1 MFGLRPPE
9 MIFIALIILFFFGA
23 KKLPEMGKGIGEG
36 IKNFK
41 RSMKFGDSK
50 DDKDKDDKDND
61 DKKSA

>member
-1 MFGLRPPE
+1 MFGLRPQE

-41 RSMKFGDSK
+41 KSMKHV
-50 DDKDKDDKDND
+50 DKDNDDKDND

>member
-1 MFGLRPPE
+1 MFGLRPQE

-41 RSMKFGDSK
+41 KSMQAPDDADKKEK
-50 DDKDKDDKDND
+50 DA